1 MRVCVDD
8 GRLAMGRPAGMA
20 DAAAAGHGAAAV
32 GHLAQDLQ
40 AALGLD
46 DLDLAGGVLH
56 RHTGRVIAA
65 VFQLGPAV
73 QQNGGGLC
81 RAGKAYDSTHNRY
94 PPFVTALKLYFP
106 FYWIRAKYFY
116 SICHLG
122 TNVYSFTQILYR
134 CAQHKD
140 KAGSRQGL
148 RLPAARILPF
158 RFLTPYKNESKVIAH
173 LLA

>member
-1 MRVCVDD
+1 MTKKYAKY
-8 GRLAMGRPAGMA
+8 LPAS
-20 DAAAAGHGAAAV
+20 DNI
-32 GHLAQDLQ
+32 Q
-40 AALGLD
+40 
-46 DLDLAGGVLH
+46 
-56 RHTGRVIAA
+56 I
-65 VFQLGPAV
+65 
-73 QQNGGGLC
+73 N
-81 RAGKAYDSTHNRY
+81 N
-94 PPFVTALKLYFP
+94 FP

-134 CAQHKD
+134 CARHKD

-148 RLPAARILPF
+148 QLPAARILPF